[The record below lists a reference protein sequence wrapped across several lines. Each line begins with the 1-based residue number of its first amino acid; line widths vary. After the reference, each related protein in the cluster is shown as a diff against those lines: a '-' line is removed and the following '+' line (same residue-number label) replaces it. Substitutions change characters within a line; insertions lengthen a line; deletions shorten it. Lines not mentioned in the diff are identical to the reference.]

1 MILIS
6 LTANDSPVGSVG
18 IPLVIGMR
26 VVGTVAVVFA
36 GLVALSPVAGAA
48 DWAEARKVCAE
59 RFEDEARNGTVP
71 ERMTKARYLSLCQ
84 NSFVRSSK
92 MDDEFEEGSDS
103 EEIDEPATALDGQ
116 GGPEIPVQ
124 AEPRKPAKV
133 AAPKP
138 VAAPRP

>member
-1 MILIS
+1 MIS
-6 LTANDSPVGSVG
+6 LTANDSLVGSVG

-26 VVGTVAVVFA
+26 VFGSVAVVFA
-36 GLVALSPVAGAA
+36 GLVALSPVAKAA

-84 NSFVRSSK
+84 NSFVRSSQ
-92 MDDEFEEGSDS
+92 MGDEFEEGSDS
-103 EEIDEPATALDGQ
+103 EQVDDLNAGLDGQ

-124 AEPRKPAKV
+124 AEPRKPAKL

-138 VAAPRP
+138 AVAAKP